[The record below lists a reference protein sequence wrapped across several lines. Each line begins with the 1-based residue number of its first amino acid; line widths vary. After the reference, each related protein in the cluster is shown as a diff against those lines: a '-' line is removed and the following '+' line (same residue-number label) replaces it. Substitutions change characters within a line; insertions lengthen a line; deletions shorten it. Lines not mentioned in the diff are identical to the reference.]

1 MEDIKGKE
9 LIDDTP
15 IENVDNNNNKVSDD
29 LESNKQPTA
38 ESEENAMKKKYGGLL
53 PKKIPLISKVNGMV
67 SNDICDQ
74 TIWDWHWN

>member
-29 LESNKQPTA
+29 LESDKQPAA
-38 ESEENAMKKKYGGLL
+38 ESEKKYGGLL
-53 PKKIPLISKVNGMV
+53 PKKIPLISKDHERAWISGSLWISVMATM
-67 SNDICDQ
+67 IK
-74 TIWDWHWN
+74 T